1 MTWYSGL
8 NKQIKSTSSAI
19 RCIFFTISR
28 VLTWFIYVTYLAHLF
43 TVASVKYSKT
53 ECQRKELL
61 PVTTNVSRHVI
72 WRRKHPVM
80 VQAEMAATLGFFGT
94 NGPMRSR
101 MGFSGW
107 KTCWDRPIRCC
118 CFDRYQVSE
127 DWTYFKRMRGEWN
140 ETMSNFQKFLFWFAR
155 YLVIFSLTRDPID
168 TLESSA
174 YIDLISV
181 ACG

>member
-1 MTWYSGL
+1 MNGGSNCVFKPLSDQLAALRRFQRFTYYFMPFAVKLKVEKIMNFSNIKCRFVYSARSTTSCVPSRDTRYSGL

-107 KTCWDRPIRCC
+107 KTC
-118 CFDRYQVSE
+118 
-127 DWTYFKRMRGEWN
+127 
-140 ETMSNFQKFLFWFAR
+140 
-155 YLVIFSLTRDPID
+155 
-168 TLESSA
+168 
-174 YIDLISV
+174 
-181 ACG
+181 